1 MSKVYLLECSSGS
14 FCDYEE
20 WIEGIYASK
29 ELAEKAKLEFID
41 KISTERTGIT
51 DDFYDDIVGFL
62 SIVDYDDEEK
72 VLKEGFPELDY
83 SKFKECERIKN
94 IYGDYNSPTV
104 REFKLINNLDEL
116 LKQINRYE

>member
-20 WIEGIYASK
+20 WIEGIYTSK
-29 ELAEKAKLEFID
+29 ELAEKAKLKFID

-72 VLKEGFPELDY
+72 VLREGFPKLDY
-83 SKFKECERIKN
+83 SKFKEYERIKN

-104 REFKLINNLDEL
+104 KVFELIGCLNEL
-116 LKQINRYE
+116 LKSK